1 MSLCL
6 TAAVI
11 AQQFNYPQ
19 ARMSDQTDTYFGT
32 TVADPY
38 RWMEADSPELQ
49 QWIEEQNLLT
59 NAYLDA
65 IPFRKNLRER
75 LTELVDYPRYG
86 TPWTRAGKLFYF
98 KNDGLQNQSVLYIID
113 TPDSEPRVLLDPNKL
128 SEDGT
133 VALQTTSVSKCGTWL
148 AYSIARAGSDWNEI
162 FVLNIA
168 TGETL
173 PDHIEWVKFSNIA
186 WLGEGFF
193 YSGYDPPEDGED
205 KLTAKNEFHKIFYHR
220 LGFDTSRYGKHLVR
234 EDRENPLR
242 NMSASVDRD
251 ERFVFISESEST
263 YGNSLYLCRLSFDY
277 NAIVGSGPPF
287 LTADIPTPTGT
298 LGTTSEGQVVMI
310 RNPEIP
316 FYLFGNLIPVVT
328 DFRSEQSVVAVLDD
342 SIYVLTDRDA
352 PNRRLVRFNPTRPA
366 PEHWVDVIPESDS
379 LLASVSC
386 IGGKFVATYMK
397 DAAHVVYVY
406 DRTGQRIREI
416 ELPTLGMTS
425 FSGEKDSDVF
435 FQSFTSYTYP
445 TVIYRGN
452 IETGE
457 REEFFPS
464 EINFNKDDYITER
477 VWYTNSD
484 GKKVPIFLTYKK
496 GLVKDGNNPTLL
508 YGYGG
513 FNISVRPSFSAFRI
527 PFLEQ
532 GGIYADVVLRGG
544 GEYGET
550 WHKSGTKMQKQNVF
564 DDFIAAAEFLIA
576 EKYTSPEKLA
586 SQGGS
591 NGGLLV
597 AATILQ
603 RPDLFRATVPAVG
616 VLDML
621 RYHKFTI
628 GWAWATDY
636 GTSEES
642 QEMFEYLLGYS
653 PLHNVKSDAVS
664 VAARRSDG
672 GVGYPAVLVTTSD
685 HDDRVVPAH
694 SFKFVAEMQEK
705 SGRRKPAGD
714 APNVIRGIRPP
725 EDFVATDDITLPG
738 TFTGISVPPFVRF
751 TTPAHPTFIRIET
764 KAGHGAGKPI
774 SKVIEQSADVWS
786 FLMDQLGMECQ

>member
-1 MSLCL
+1 MLTRTFLPTILTLCL
-6 TAAVI
+6 ATAI
-11 AQQFNYPQ
+11 LAQQFAYPP

-32 TVADPY
+32 VVADPY
-38 RWMEADSPELQ
+38 RWMETYSPELRE
-49 QWIEEQNLLT
+49 WIDAQNVLT

-65 IPFRKNLRER
+65 IPFREDLRKR

-86 TPWTRAGKLFYF
+86 LPWMRAGKLFYF
-98 KNDGLQNQSVLYIID
+98 KNDGLQNQSVLYVEELGD
-113 TPDSEPRVLLDPNKL
+113 RSQESGGERQARVLLDPNKL

-133 VALQTTSVSKCGTWL
+133 VALQRTSVSKCGTWL

-162 FVLNIA
+162 FVLNIE

-173 PDHIEWVKFSNIA
+173 PDHLEWVKFSGIA
-186 WLGEGFF
+186 WFGNGFF
-193 YSGYDPPEDGED
+193 YSRYDAPEEGED
-205 KLTAKNEFHKIFYHR
+205 RLTAKNEFHKIFYHR
-220 LGFDTSRYGKHLVR
+220 LGMTQDENILVR

-242 NMSASVDRD
+242 NMSATTDRN
-251 ERFVFISESEST
+251 ERYLFISESEST
-263 YGNSLYLCRLSFDY
+263 YGNSLYLFGFAR
-277 NAIVGSGPPF
+277 GGPD
-287 LTADIPTPTGT
+287 ADIRART
-298 LGTTSEGQVVMI
+298 LPPAI
-310 RNPEIP
+310 FPFNPI
-316 FYLFGNLIPVVT
+316 VT

-352 PNRRLVRFNPTRPA
+352 PNRRLVRLDPANPT
-366 PEHWVDVIPESDS
+366 PEHWVDVIPEGDT
-379 LLASVSC
+379 LLASVTC

-397 DAAHVVYVY
+397 DAAHVAFVY

-445 TVIYRGN
+445 AVIYRGN

-464 EINFNKDDYITER
+464 GIDFNKDDFVTER

-484 GKKVPIFLTYKK
+484 GKRVPIFLTYKK
-496 GLVKDGNNPTLL
+496 GLVKDGNNPLLL

-513 FNISVRPSFSAFRI
+513 FNISIRPSFSAFRI

-532 GGIYADVVLRGG
+532 GGIYAAAVLRGG
-544 GEYGET
+544 GEYGGT
-550 WHKSGTKMQKQNVF
+550 WHMAGTRKQRQNVF

-576 EKYTSPEKLA
+576 EGYTSPERIA
-586 SQGGS
+586 TRGGS

-597 AATILQ
+597 AATMLQ
-603 RPDLFRATVPAVG
+603 RPDLFRAVVPAVG

-621 RYHKFTI
+621 RFHKFTI

-636 GTSEES
+636 GTAEESEE
-642 QEMFEYLLGYS
+642 MFRYLLAYS
-653 PLHNVKSDAVS
+653 PLHNVDPD
-664 VAARRSDG
+664 VA
-672 GVGYPAVLVTTSD
+672 YPAVLVTTAD

-694 SFKFVAEMQEK
+694 SFKFTAAMQEAQRQRM
-705 SGRRKPAGD
+705 SGGREPAGEHPVFTRIQ
-714 APNVIRGIRPP
+714 ARG
-725 EDFVATDDITLPG
+725 
-738 TFTGISVPPFVRF
+738 
-751 TTPAHPTFIRIET
+751 
-764 KAGHGAGKPI
+764 GHGAGTPM
-774 SKVIEQSADVWS
+774 SMVIAQQTDVWS
-786 FLMDQLGMECQ
+786 FIMDQLGMEVVFGE

>member
-1 MSLCL
+1 MLIRTLLMSLCL

-86 TPWTRAGKLFYF
+86 TPWTRAGKLFF
-98 KNDGLQNQSVLYIID
+98 SKNDGLQNQSVLYIID

-193 YSGYDPPEDGED
+193 YSRYDAPEEGED
-205 KLTAKNEFHKIFYHR
+205 RLTAKNEFHKIYYHR
-220 LGFDTSRYGKHLVR
+220 LGMNQTDNWLIR
-234 EDRENPLR
+234 EDRDNPLR
-242 NMSASVDRD
+242 NMSATTDRD
-251 ERFVFISESEST
+251 QQFLFVSESETT
-263 YGNSLYLCRLSFDY
+263 YGNSLYFRQFLFRL
-277 NAIVGSGPPF
+277 GSLYAATTIDRPF
-287 LTADIPTPTGT
+287 IP
-298 LGTTSEGQVVMI
+298 I
-310 RNPEIP
+310 
-316 FYLFGNLIPVVT
+316 VT